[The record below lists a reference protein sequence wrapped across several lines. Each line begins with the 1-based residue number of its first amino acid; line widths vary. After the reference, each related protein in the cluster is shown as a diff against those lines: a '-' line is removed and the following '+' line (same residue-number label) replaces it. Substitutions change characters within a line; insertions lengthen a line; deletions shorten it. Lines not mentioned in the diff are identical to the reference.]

1 MEYTSTE
8 GIMAINAR
16 AENVCGLDS
25 GSGAR
30 SGAAGAVA

>member
-8 GIMAINAR
+8 GVMAITTR
-16 AENVCGLDS
+16 PENVCGVDG